1 MSDDLPE
8 SSKREM
14 LLFGGI
20 ILTIVF
26 ALLLLWRSQNDPRV
40 AELNHMLSTDSEI
53 SSFSYPFRVFS
64 VKENTA
70 FVSTPRSPE
79 MSVLRFLEID
89 QPQLDISNPDSP
101 KVIAAQKALAS
112 VQSKVHKLI
121 LSHTKIDKVE
131 WQLDKLWY
139 LEHGIDVQ

>member
-1 MSDDLPE
+1 MSNDTPE

-20 ILTIVF
+20 ILIIVF

-40 AELNHMLSTDSEI
+40 AELNQMLSADSEI
-53 SSFSYPFRVFS
+53 TSFSYPFRVFS

-89 QPQLDISNPDSP
+89 QPRLDISNPDSP
-101 KVIAAQKALAS
+101 KVIAAQKALAK
-112 VQSKVHKLI
+112 VQSKVHKI
-121 LSHTKIDKVE
+121 VLSHPKIDKLE

-139 LEHGIDVQ
+139 LDHGVEVQ